1 MIEDTDSAKGQ
12 LLRAD
17 HLFHVTL
24 KYTRTVDVIRNTILR
39 LLGALDFAITDALE
53 NNKKEVPKIVK
64 VRNDSLRKLFPRNKI
79 IKEILNFYE
88 LLKNIHRA
96 EYSAKEEYRKHVTLL
111 NDVEDVNV
119 EKLKEY
125 FEKTKEYVVIL
136 QEIKKR

>member
-64 VRNDSLRKLFPRNKI
+64 LRNDSLRKFFPRNKSV
-79 IKEILNFYE
+79 KEILDFYD
-88 LLKNIHRA
+88 LLKEIHKA

-111 NDVEDVNV
+111 NDVEDVDV